1 VVSPALSTSFR
12 VGHRFRCFLTVP
24 VAAMRGSEPV
34 ALALEAKWW
43 PKVPRRLTAKELADY
58 RRGRDLFIAEV
69 ARILAET
76 IMVLEADSGAMQLM
90 DPGVWPPC
98 RH

>member
-1 VVSPALSTSFR
+1 MVSSTLSTSFR
-12 VGHRFRCFLTVP
+12 VGHRFRCFLTLP

-43 PKVPRRLTAKELADY
+43 PKIPRRLTAKELADY

-69 ARILAET
+69 ARVVAGT
-76 IMVLEADSGAMQLM
+76 IMVMEADSGAIQVV
-90 DPGVWPPC
+90 DPSVQPPC
-98 RH
+98 RN